1 MRRELVKVLIVE
13 DHPAMGYGTKT
24 ILEQMPN
31 IEVVGI
37 AESGIKGVDMVA
49 QYQPE
54 IIFLDM
60 NLPDK
65 SGKEV
70 AKIIKEKYPKKHI
83 IIFTAYN
90 YVPYV
95 NDLINIGVSG
105 VMLKS
110 ATPKQLLRM
119 IDSIMDGETVIPLS
133 LFRHMQTN
141 ESAVQ
146 GIEEGMKMMTKREEK
161 VLSMIAKGY
170 INKKI
175 AEEIDMS
182 MRSVEYCITSIY
194 EKLGVDSRAQA
205 IKKYVSQTHE

>member
-194 EKLGVDSRAQA
+194 EKLEVDSRAKA

>member
-1 MRRELVKVLIVE
+1 MVKVLLVE

-37 AESGIKGVDMVA
+37 AESGEKGIEMVE

-70 AKIIKEKYPKKHI
+70 AKIIKEKHPKKHI
-83 IIFTAYN
+83 IIFTGYD
-90 YVPYV
+90 YRPYV
-95 NDLINIGVSG
+95 NDLIGIGVSG
-105 VMLKS
+105 LMMKS

-119 IDSIMDGETVIPLS
+119 IDCVIDGETVIPLT
-133 LFRHMQTN
+133 LFRHMQIN
-141 ESAVQ
+141 ESAEQKIV
-146 GIEEGMKMMTKREEK
+146 EGMKMMTKREKK
-161 VLSMIAKGY
+161 VLSMIAKGNT
-170 INKKI
+170 NKGI

-182 MRSVEYCITSIY
+182 VRSIEYCITSIY
-194 EKLGVDSRAQA
+194 EKLEVNSRAKA
-205 IKKYVSQTHE
+205 IEKYVRETN